1 MKYTTMLL
9 SDVKFKKF
17 VTKISVMNTGK
28 VANNPTIFPVM
39 QRANPAFLEN
49 LGLGDA
55 RATGKKSLGISGI
68 HLY

>member
-1 MKYTTMLL
+1 MLNSRNFHL
-9 SDVKFKKF
+9 YKNF
-17 VTKISVMNTGK
+17 TVMNTGK
-28 VANNPTIFPVM
+28 VANKPTVFPIM

>member
-1 MKYTTMLL
+1 
-9 SDVKFKKF
+9 
-17 VTKISVMNTGK
+17 MNTGK
-28 VANNPTIFPVM
+28 VANKPTIFPIM
-39 QRANPAFLEN
+39 QRANLAFLEN